1 MNAKNRIIYIILAI
15 EVVIDQIIKYIIC
28 KELSLYQSI
37 RVIDDFFY
45 ITYVKNDGA
54 AWSILSGNR
63 IFLIL
68 MSLLV
73 IWLIYRY
80 FIKNKKLNLTEQAT
94 YGIIYGGIIGNLVDR
109 LLRGNVIDYLDIRI
123 FGYNFPVFNFADICI
138 VFSVIV
144 LAVLV
149 LRGEEDANKN

>member
-1 MNAKNRIIYIILAI
+1 MNAKNKIIYIVLAI

-28 KELSLYQSI
+28 KQLSLYQSI
-37 RVIDDFFY
+37 NVIDNFFY

-54 AWSILSGNR
+54 AWSMLSGSR

-68 MSLLV
+68 MSLVV

-80 FIKNKKLNLTEQAT
+80 FIKNKKLNLIEKTT
-94 YGIIYGGIIGNLVDR
+94 YGILYGGIIGNLLDR
-109 LLRGNVIDYLDIRI
+109 LFRGNVIDYFDVRI
-123 FGYNFPVFNFADICI
+123 FSYNFPVFNFADICI
-138 VFSVIV
+138 VLSVMV

-149 LRGEEDANKN
+149 LRGEEYANKN

>member
-1 MNAKNRIIYIILAI
+1 MNAKNKTIYIIMTI

-28 KELSLYQSI
+28 KELNLYQSI
-37 RVIDDFFY
+37 SVIDNFFY

-54 AWSILSGNR
+54 AWSILSGNK

-68 MSLLV
+68 MSFLV
-73 IWLIYRY
+73 IWLFYRY
-80 FIKNKKLNLTEQAT
+80 FIKNKKLSLIEGTT
-94 YGIIYGGIIGNLVDR
+94 YGILYGGIVGNLIDR
-109 LLRGNVIDYLDIRI
+109 IIRGNVIDYLDTRI

-149 LRGEEDANKN
+149 LRGEIDANKN